1 MLSDLRVIHFTG
13 SLLSNM
19 FHSLESGPTHR
30 MGWVLP
36 PLDPESE
43 TIASLALNCLTHL
56 FSWIP
61 LSSLITPHLLNTIF
75 LFASLGADPQVSLVI
90 FIGDV

>member
-1 MLSDLRVIHFTG
+1 MTEVLRRDDFTG

-19 FHSLESGPTHR
+19 FHSLESGPIHR

-43 TIASLALNCLTHL
+43 TVASLALNCLTHL

-75 LFASLGADPQVSLVI
+75 LFASLGADPQVSRALAH
-90 FIGDV
+90 

>member
-1 MLSDLRVIHFTG
+1 
-13 SLLSNM
+13 M
-19 FHSLESGPTHR
+19 FHSLESGPTVR

-75 LFASLGADPQVSLVI
+75 LFASLGADPQVS
-90 FIGDV
+90 